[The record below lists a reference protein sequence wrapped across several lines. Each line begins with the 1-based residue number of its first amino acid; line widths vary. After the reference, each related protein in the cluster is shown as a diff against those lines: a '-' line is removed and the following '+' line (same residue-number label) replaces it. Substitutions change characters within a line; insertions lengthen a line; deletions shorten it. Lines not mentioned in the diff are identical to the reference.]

1 MGVFEIDR
9 GRSAAARALA
19 RLLGCPR
26 AGRNVHGELRV
37 RAIAQREIW
46 DRWFGRDHIRSVQ
59 WIERQRLVESFRG
72 ADFTFD
78 VCADQRGM
86 LFQPLGMQL
95 FRIPVPASLELRIDA
110 GVTGSDDG
118 WEVQVAVAAPKLGVI
133 CSYTGEISQVT

>member
-1 MGVFEIDR
+1 MTLSGSPSSSRTSSGIGAAIGFGLPSTCNDRVNDSTSRRSLYEQLLGSDFALLPGALRRFHQSPTGGRAMGVFEIDR

-59 WIERQRLVESFRG
+59 WIERQRL
-72 ADFTFD
+72 
-78 VCADQRGM
+78 
-86 LFQPLGMQL
+86 
-95 FRIPVPASLELRIDA
+95 
-110 GVTGSDDG
+110 
-118 WEVQVAVAAPKLGVI
+118 
-133 CSYTGEISQVT
+133 